1 MRIHQNRGRAAF
13 IRGTSLTC
21 IAWLA
26 CMQPALAQ
34 DTTAEPEA
42 IAEPDK
48 TDETSETPSIVV
60 TGTRLGTGFSAPT
73 PITVASA
80 DDLKAAAPNNLA
92 DGLAQL
98 PQFASSNRT
107 SVGVPSVAI
116 GTTGQ
121 NLLNLRGI
129 GFNRNLV
136 LLDGQR
142 IVATNQIG
150 SVDAN
155 VLPQAIVSRVETVT
169 GGASAAYGSDAIS
182 GVVNFILDRKFE
194 GIKAEASAG
203 ISTYGDL
210 PTYLGQLSFGKSLM
224 EGRLNIVLSG
234 EYFNQDGLDG
244 NRATG
249 RDWYDRPVG
258 RIANP
263 SFSATLN
270 PNTGLPVN
278 GPRFFLAN
286 DIRSSVGAPGGVIV
300 GAAGVL
306 TTGPLANTRFLPG
319 GATTS
324 YNRGTLTGSAFQS
337 GGDGGRVNAS
347 LVPNQERYNVFA
359 GINYEFSDTLSMHAD
374 FIHARTHTLQRAFT
388 EPETAAARFTIFQD
402 NFYLPAAVRAQM
414 VALGLP
420 SIGVGRYETDFPLVE
435 LEYDTKLYRSSLGFD
450 GKLGRWN
457 WDANYSYGRTDQ
469 RATEGNNPISR
480 NLYSAADVVA
490 DANGNPI
497 CRIRT
502 QPVPAGLNATFVAL
516 DQACVPLNIF
526 GEGSPSAAAIDYVL
540 GDTFKDL
547 RQTQHNIAINLR
559 GDLGDNL
566 KFTQTPISLA
576 VGAEYREDKAK
587 QTADDLSLLT
597 NNFAGLRGAPA
608 GQNNRQG
615 AYRFFN
621 PQPFSGSIEVKEAY
635 AEIGVPLIEDGIFSL
650 LDVNAAIRYADYKTS
665 GLSRAIVGGA
675 LTAPTATGSN
685 FNATTWKIGGNF
697 APVEDV
703 RFRITRSR
711 DIRSPNILDL
721 YNGSQ
726 FSSSTATYVAPPAT
740 VATTGPIFQ
749 LTLGNP
755 NLVPEKAD
763 TLTFG
768 AVFKPSFIPGFQ
780 ASVDY
785 YDIKLRSAIG
795 SLSAQQQIN
804 RCAAG
809 DQTYCALQSFSNGV
823 LTVLTSPQNLNVQ
836 RVQGWD
842 IEAQYNLETDSGRF
856 GLRGFLNVNTKDFI
870 QPAVGSRINLRG
882 GGAQTSY
889 LWQLNPKWRATVQFN
904 YEGETFGLFVQER
917 FIAKSLIDAN
927 FVEGVDIDQ
936 NDIPAIAYTDVTGTA
951 KVKGLGEFYLTIT
964 NLLDTDPPISPHPTT
979 TFSVP
984 YAGTY
989 DALGRTFTVGL
1000 RVKM

>member
-1 MRIHQNRGRAAF
+1 MKIRNSRARLGF
-13 IRGTSLTC
+13 IRGSSLIS

-26 CMQPALAQ
+26 CMQPAFAQ
-34 DTTAEPEA
+34 TNQAEPQPPTQSE
-42 IAEPDK
+42 EE
-48 TDETSETPSIVV
+48 ETSSEVSAIVV
-60 TGTRLGTGFSAPT
+60 TGTRLANGFSAPT

-80 DDLKAAAPNNLA
+80 DDLKAASPNNLA

-98 PQFASSNRT
+98 PQFTSSNRT

-121 NLLNLRGI
+121 NLLNLRGL

-142 IVATNQIG
+142 IVSTNQIG

-155 VLPQAIVSRVETVT
+155 VLPQAIVKRVETVT

-194 GIKAEASAG
+194 GIKAEANAG

-210 PTYLGQLSFGKSLM
+210 PTYLGQLSYGKSFM
-224 EGRLNIVLSG
+224 DGRLNIVLSG

-244 NRATG
+244 DRPTG

-263 SFSATLN
+263 NFSATVN
-270 PNTGLPVN
+270 PATGLPIN
-278 GPRFFLAN
+278 GPRFFLVN

-319 GATTS
+319 GGTTT
-324 YNRGTLTGSAFQS
+324 YNRGTFTGSAFQS

-359 GINYEFSDTLSMHAD
+359 GINYEFSDSLSVHAD
-374 FIHARTHTLQRAFT
+374 FIHAQTHTLQRAFT

-414 VALGLP
+414 VSLGLQ
-420 SIGVGRYETDFPLVE
+420 SIGVGRYETDFPQVE
-435 LEYDTKLYRSSLGFD
+435 LEYKTKLYRGSLGFD
-450 GKLGRWN
+450 GKFGDWG
-457 WDANYSYGRTDQ
+457 WDVNYSYGRTDQ
-469 RATEGNNPISR
+469 RAIEGNNPISR
-480 NLYSAADVVA
+480 ALYSAADVVA

-502 QPVPAGLNATFVAL
+502 QPVPVGLAPTFVAL

-547 RQTQHNIAINLR
+547 RQTQHNVAVNLR

-566 KFTQTPISLA
+566 KFAESPISLA
-576 VGAEYREDKAK
+576 VGAEYREDKAN
-587 QTADDLSLLT
+587 QTSDDLSLLT

-621 PQPFSGSIEVKEAY
+621 PQPFNGKIEVKEAY
-635 AEIGVPLIEDGIFSL
+635 AEVGVPLIEDSFISL

-675 LTAPTATGSN
+675 LTPPAAASSN

-697 APVEDV
+697 APIDDV

-726 FSSSTATYVAPPAT
+726 FSSSNATYVAPPNT

-755 NLVPEKAD
+755 NLTPEKAD

-768 AVFKPSFIPGFQ
+768 AVFKPRFLPGFQ
-780 ASVDY
+780 ASIDY
-785 YDIKLRSAIG
+785 YDIELRNAIG
-795 SLSAQQQIN
+795 SLAAQQQIN
-804 RCAAG
+804 LCAAG

-823 LTVLTSPQNLNVQ
+823 LTVLTPPQNLNVQ
-836 RVQGWD
+836 VVKGWD
-842 IEAQYNLETDSGRF
+842 IEAQYNVDTDAGRF
-856 GLRGFLNVNTKDFI
+856 GLRGFVNINTEDFI
-870 QPAVGSRINLRG
+870 QPAVGARINLRG
-882 GGAQTSY
+882 GGAQTTY
-889 LWQLNPKWRATVQFN
+889 LWQLNPKVRATVQFN
-904 YEGETFGLFVQER
+904 YQGETFGLFVQER
-917 FIAKSLIDAN
+917 FISKSNIDAN
-927 FVEGVDIDQ
+927 FVEGIDINQ
-936 NDIPAIAYTDVTGTA
+936 NDIRAIAYTDVTGTA
-951 KVKGLGEFYLTIT
+951 KVKGLGEFFLTIT
-964 NLLDTDPPISPHPTT
+964 NLLNTDPPISPLPTT

-989 DALGRTFTVGL
+989 DAVGRAFTVGL